1 MASYMRVVGLTIKIN
16 GDASGLSGA
25 LGKVGLECDKLGRQ
39 IQSVG
44 RSIERTGQSLTRNL
58 TVPIVTAF
66 TAAIKTA
73 ADFETSIAKVDA
85 ITASAA
91 KSEEEHAENMQR
103 LTEGIRGLAQ
113 ETKFTA
119 SETADAAY
127 YMAMAGWEVDEIYS
141 GLPGVLALAA
151 ASGEDLAT
159 TSDIVTD
166 AMTAFGLT
174 AEEAGHFADVLAQTS
189 ASANTNVG
197 LLGESFKYVAP
208 VAGALHYSIED
219 VSLALGLMANNGIKG
234 SMAGTSLRN
243 ILQRMVKPTKDSEE
257 AMKRLGLTEEKI
269 ASLSLADVMTE
280 LRDAFKDLADPSEE
294 FIEQMNDLA
303 EQLEDGQI
311 SEEEYEQT
319 LNDLA
324 TAEYGAANA
333 EKVRLAAMLA
343 GARGMPGLL
352 AIVNAAEED
361 YGKLAAAISES
372 DGVAQTMAQTM
383 QDTLAG
389 QLQIL
394 VSQLQELAIQV
405 GEIVI
410 PKIREFVT
418 MLQGWVTALQ
428 QMDPEQKEQI
438 LQIAAIVAAIGPA
451 LVIGGKVITLIG
463 SIVSSFGKLNG
474 VLSLLA
480 TPIGWVVL
488 LVAGM
493 VASFLH
499 LLKTNE
505 EFRNDMIAIW
515 EDLKATWDQVSQD
528 IVDALNDMGFEF
540 EDIGDVIRTIVEGLA
555 KFLGYTVGGAV
566 KDTAREVKTGMNN
579 VSNIMKMAAA
589 IMKGDWSS
597 AWEALLNM
605 ATNKLNNMS
614 SKVGTYAN
622 NIWGSIEWIGKKLKG
637 ESWSLPKLK
646 MPHFS
651 VTWGESFWGV
661 SLPRIHV
668 EWYKKAYN
676 TPYLF
681 TDPTVVNGKGF
692 GDGGGSGEIVYGR
705 DQLMRDIAQASMGE
719 ITINIYA
726 NNNMNVNQLADKVQ
740 ERLVQLQQQRISAYA

>member
-16 GDASGLSGA
+16 GDAKGLSGA
-25 LGKVGLECDKLGRQ
+25 LGKVGLEVDKLGRQ

-73 ADFETSIAKVDA
+73 ADFETSMAKVDA

-418 MLQGWVTALQ
+418 MLQNWVTTLQ
-428 QMDPEQKEQI
+428 EMDPAQKEQI
-438 LQIAAIVAAIGPA
+438 LQIAALVAAIGPA

-480 TPIGWVVL
+480 TPIGAVVL

-540 EDIGDVIRTIVEGLA
+540 EDIGDVIKTIVEGLA
-555 KFLGYTVGGAV
+555 KFLGYTVGGAQISEKHAGFTVNIGGATSSDVLELIDHV
-566 KDTAREVKTGMNN
+566 KN
-579 VSNIMKMAAA
+579 VIAEKY
-589 IMKGDWSS
+589 DV
-597 AWEALLNM
+597 AL
-605 ATNKLNNMS
+605 
-614 SKVGTYAN
+614 
-622 NIWGSIEWIGKKLKG
+622 
-637 ESWSLPKLK
+637 ESEIIYVP
-646 MPHFS
+646 
-651 VTWGESFWGV
+651 
-661 SLPRIHV
+661 
-668 EWYKKAYN
+668 YN
-676 TPYLF
+676 
-681 TDPTVVNGKGF
+681 
-692 GDGGGSGEIVYGR
+692 
-705 DQLMRDIAQASMGE
+705 
-719 ITINIYA
+719 
-726 NNNMNVNQLADKVQ
+726 
-740 ERLVQLQQQRISAYA
+740 